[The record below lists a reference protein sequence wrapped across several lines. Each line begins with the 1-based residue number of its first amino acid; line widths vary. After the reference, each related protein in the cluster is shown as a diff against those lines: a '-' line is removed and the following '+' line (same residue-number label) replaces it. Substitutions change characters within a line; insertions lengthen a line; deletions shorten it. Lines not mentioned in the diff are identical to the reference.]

1 MKKNKN
7 AQKIAY
13 KGKVEIRVESNGKRI
28 RSLKA
33 NNSGTSLLFKL
44 LVSALTKA
52 NVSDS
57 TPSYMLLKRGTK
69 EESSNFENATALP
82 VSIRR
87 YYNELN
93 SSNIWEAV
101 FVCSVPERL
110 IILGADVTPSVNYL
124 REVDLLNSDNPDS
137 AESTTYENSTLAK
150 LQLTGDDAI
159 DLGSVVANQSIIIE
173 WHMQFYNVTE
183 SEPQVQTVESNTQE
197 EQEQQEE
204 VQGE

>member
-1 MKKNKN
+1 MKKNKS

-33 NNSGTSLLFKL
+33 NNSGTSLLFRL

-52 NVSDS
+52 NISDS
-57 TPSYMLLKRGTK
+57 TPSYMLLKRG
-69 EESSNFENATALP
+69 EETQAGDFENATALP
-82 VSIRR
+82 VSVRR
-87 YYNELN
+87 YYTDLVELN
-93 SSNIWEAV
+93 GDSVWEAV
-101 FVCSVPERL
+101 FVCSVPKRL
-110 IILGADVTPSVNYL
+110 IVLGTNNYL

-159 DLGSVVANQSIIIE
+159 DLGSVGTNQSIIIE
-173 WHMQFYNVTE
+173 WHMQFYNVSE
-183 SEPQVQTVESNTQE
+183 PEPQVQTAESNTQE
-197 EQEQQEE
+197 EQEQQTET
-204 VQGE
+204 QGE